1 MGCDDSDSSLSAVC
15 QCAPRGNSLARK
27 LGDSSAISQQLTVT
41 HSTNLTTQHPMRM
54 AIGTLLVALAVVGA
68 WVRFDFAVSV
78 TSTLH
83 LTVSWWWVGLA
94 GLALIGSG
102 VKWWR

>member
-1 MGCDDSDSSLSAVC
+1 
-15 QCAPRGNSLARK
+15 
-27 LGDSSAISQQLTVT
+27 
-41 HSTNLTTQHPMRM
+41 M